1 MKKFLLS
8 LLLVIGGVLFFNV
21 SDVYAIT
28 ELEAEK
34 IKDAAG
40 LTEDNR
46 VESPEEMSNYYGTK
60 CWCEV
65 KEFSHS
71 NMDLKRLYVNVGSG
85 YQASDNFKG
94 LNSTRYGGNPN
105 VDENIQVFDIDGVPE
120 FTDNWLWNT
129 DDLTKFLINKE
140 GINYTTSGFNTSDF
154 NGFDNNDAYFSGYYV
169 YIRSTG
175 KDGVY
180 GDFKITYNPSS
191 GSPIEGFCKYSVM
204 SDYKGAKFD
213 EESQTF
219 FNQHNMGI
227 VTMKQQDMKGSSPYW
242 RINSCNQCAFD
253 LLIQN
258 SGLIKDSKYQCTGLV
273 FESGTKW
280 KAYCDALKSAG
291 ACGKDISGGGVF
303 VGATTKEL
311 DFFKDITGNTTWSH
325 ISANTSLDGNDIELV
340 ETSIV
345 RWGNKDIKDMTK
357 QEVATMLKVFYNNDY
372 FCILGIKDKDSEGN
386 DAKANGPTGYK
397 GAHVVLFAGCKAN
410 EVFFN
415 DSSHGRITSYTNDTT
430 LYPDDSTPVRWM
442 TAIKVN
448 GASTKKICGGGSAT
462 ITQKDKEVVESLGIP
477 SSILEQ
483 KYENDEL
490 ISSYCKLMETD
501 LESILADVN
510 RDNLTGDQLDSLNTW
525 EDTIADSSKSGG
537 VLYWIRVVT
546 MWIGILLVVWAVL
559 LYVGFWFDRANNFID
574 ISVVTILT
582 LGMLATS
589 ETDEEYTYGNKDSK
603 GIKTINNKILLKIC
617 ICSIIVGVL
626 IISGLLYTIIAKLV
640 FLVKG
645 LISKGA

>member
-1 MKKFLLS
+1 MKKFLLP

-21 SDVYAIT
+21 SDVYAMT
-28 ELEAEK
+28 ELEVDKIIRHQGWDTDDYYKKDNESGLDGTNVDGYCIYEK
-34 IKDAAG
+34 GGKTYFVFKPSYSSPIILKDDGTNSYTFEGNTKYTFEINNESELGIDWWWSVEDVEYYLNNNCTQYTLPDGGAPKASKLTNMPVNSHTLG
-40 LTEDNR
+40 TTYFNTFDLKLSNSRFNYSLTEDANG
-46 VESPEEMSNYYGTK
+46 YYLG
-60 CWCEV
+60 
-65 KEFSHS
+65 
-71 NMDLKRLYVNVGSG
+71 
-85 YQASDNFKG
+85 
-94 LNSTRYGGNPN
+94 
-105 VDENIQVFDIDGVPE
+105 
-120 FTDNWLWNT
+120 
-129 DDLTKFLINKE
+129 
-140 GINYTTSGFNTSDF
+140 NYTTLRDIRDAQLTVSGNGVIEIFN
-154 NGFDNNDAYFSGYYV
+154 
-169 YIRSTG
+169 
-175 KDGVY
+175 K
-180 GDFKITYNPSS
+180 
-191 GSPIEGFCKYSVM
+191 E
-204 SDYKGAKFD
+204 
-213 EESQTF
+213 
-219 FNQHNMGI
+219 NMG
-227 VTMKQQDMKGSSPYW
+227 VVVMKQQDMKGSSPYW
-242 RINSCNQCAFD
+242 RFNSCNQCAFD

-273 FESGTKW
+273 SESNANW
-280 KAYCDALKSAG
+280 KAYCDALKSAD
-291 ACGKDISGGGVF
+291 ACGSDISGGGVF
-303 VGATTKEL
+303 VGATTSEL
-311 DFFKDITGNTTWSH
+311 DFFKDLTGNSTWSH
-325 ISANTSLDGNDIELV
+325 ISANTSLDGNDVELV

-345 RWGNKDIKDMTK
+345 KWGNKDIKDMTK

-372 FCILGIKDKDSEGN
+372 FCILGIKDKDSKGE

-448 GASTKKICGGGSAT
+448 GASTKKICGGGSAI